1 MLFKPFHE
9 FKRGFVGSLL
19 HTAIAPLLTFGQR
32 GIVFVSGSDAEGRT
46 RYISRAV
53 IIAFHGIL
61 GMLRSIKRNMAKQHL
76 TITLNLEPSRQFDMI
91 ARCLGYVR
99 TGDPSAD
106 DLANLNRQIEAL
118 GINFDERSDEDE
130 GRDQ

>member
-1 MLFKPFHE
+1 
-9 FKRGFVGSLL
+9 
-19 HTAIAPLLTFGQR
+19 
-32 GIVFVSGSDAEGRT
+32 
-46 RYISRAV
+46 
-53 IIAFHGIL
+53 
-61 GMLRSIKRNMAKQHL
+61 MAKQHL
-76 TITLNLEPSRQFDMI
+76 TITLNLGPSRQFDMI

>member
-1 MLFKPFHE
+1 M
-9 FKRGFVGSLL
+9 
-19 HTAIAPLLTFGQR
+19 
-32 GIVFVSGSDAEGRT
+32 
-46 RYISRAV
+46 
-53 IIAFHGIL
+53 
-61 GMLRSIKRNMAKQHL
+61 
-76 TITLNLEPSRQFDMI
+76 EPSRQFDMI

>member
-1 MLFKPFHE
+1 MECERCHGFFPIRRR
-9 FKRGFVGSLL
+9 RG
-19 HTAIAPLLTFGQR
+19 HMR
-32 GIVFVSGSDAEGRT
+32 
-46 RYISRAV
+46 
-53 IIAFHGIL
+53 
-61 GMLRSIKRNMAKQHL
+61 KRNMAKQHL